1 MRLKW
6 IGWLLVGLLWCWG
19 GVTPVQ
25 AATDAQQ
32 SQYQVKLTP
41 SASSVTSGSDGNLVS
56 GGSGATGSTGSTE
69 STDHHPSAPGDS
81 AGSAASP
88 SAATGQQAASA
99 QPTGRLPQLSE
110 GQWLG
115 LASLLGIILCLM
127 LGVWHLSRR
136 GATSASQPKNPKKRS

>member
-6 IGWLLVGLLWCWG
+6 FGWLLVGLLWCWG

-56 GGSGATGSTGSTE
+56 GGSGATGSTGST
-69 STDHHPSAPGDS
+69 DHHPSAPGDS

-88 SAATGQQAASA
+88 PPQRPASKRPVPN
-99 QPTGRLPQLSE
+99 QRGDSRNYRKDSGWVWPPC
-110 GQWLG
+110 W
-115 LASLLGIILCLM
+115 ASSC
-127 LGVWHLSRR
+127 V
-136 GATSASQPKNPKKRS
+136 

>member
-56 GGSGATGSTGSTE
+56 GGSGATGSTGA
-69 STDHHPSAPGDS
+69 TDHHPSAPNHS
-81 AGSAASP
+81 AGSAATT
-88 SAATGQQAASA
+88 ATTTGQQAASA

-127 LGVWHLSRR
+127 LGVWRLSRR
-136 GATSASQPKNPKKRS
+136 GIASASQPKNPKKKP

>member
-6 IGWLLVGLLWCWG
+6 FGWLLVGLLWCWG

-56 GGSGATGSTGSTE
+56 GGSGATGSTGATG
-69 STDHHPSAPGDS
+69 HHPSALGDS

-88 SAATGQQAASA
+88 AAATGQQAASA